1 LKKAKLDHG
10 EQVTASRSAPS
21 QAFCPIC
28 GGTVVLRKRKKM
40 GGDAVTYF
48 WRHVDKKN
56 TNCPARWK
64 LH

>member
-28 GGTVVLRKRKKM
+28 GGTVVLRKLKKM
-40 GGDAVTYF
+40 GGKALTYF
-48 WRHVDKKN
+48 WRHID
-56 TNCPARWK
+56 
-64 LH
+64 